1 MFTLSESE
9 FSQFIKALQFAAEK
23 HKAQKRKDGVIPY
36 INHPIEVTRILW
48 ETGGV
53 RDISTLLAAL
63 LHDTVE
69 DTNTSPAELRE
80 HFGEDVMGLVL
91 EMSDDKS
98 LPKPERKRLQ
108 VEHAPHKSPR
118 ARQIKL
124 ADKITNIQNLIRY
137 PPTDWSL
144 ERKREYLDWSKRV
157 IDGLRG
163 HNPDLEAAY
172 DQALAEARA
181 ALA

>member
-1 MFTLSESE
+1 MFTLSEFD

-137 PPTDWSL
+137 PPIDWSL

>member
-137 PPTDWSL
+137 PPIDWSL